1 MIVAKTSTFQ
11 FRVPVAFQRS
21 FKMKKQKKKL
31 DLCIGKVSVNKSTKK
46 FEKIRNDADSS
57 MLWMGKSNFLV

>member
-11 FRVPVAFQRS
+11 FRLPVAFQRS
-21 FKMKKQKKKL
+21 FKMKKQKKL

-57 MLWMGKSNFLV
+57 MLWMGKSNLLV

>member
-46 FEKIRNDADSS
+46 FENTKWCRFFNVVD
-57 MLWMGKSNFLV
+57 GKK